1 FRFTPILYLPII
13 SQLSN
18 ISTYFNVLKSFVYQK
33 IKMGIYRVSVK
44 KQEVAFMS
52 DHGFSDKAKSAVNKV
67 KGEAKDQWGNATN
80 DSKKET
86 EGKMDKAKAKVQHK
100 KNKAKEEEKEQ
111 WENTTNDSKK
121 ETERKMDKAKGKV
134 QEKTGKAKEYLNE
147 EDEKSR

>member
-1 FRFTPILYLPII
+1 
-13 SQLSN
+13 
-18 ISTYFNVLKSFVYQK
+18 
-33 IKMGIYRVSVK
+33 MGIYRVSVK

-86 EGKMDKAKAKVQHK
+86 EGKMDKAK
-100 KNKAKEEEKEQ
+100 
-111 WENTTNDSKK
+111 
-121 ETERKMDKAKGKV
+121 GKV